1 MTLFKYFRGGR
12 KVKKLDY
19 HNPLKLT
26 EEVMKID
33 ERIGITEGMTVSC
46 GKVIFYLFQF
56 GGSRELLDSL

>member
-1 MTLFKYFRGGR
+1 M
-12 KVKKLDY
+12 KKLDY

-33 ERIGITEGMTVSC
+33 ERIGTTEGKTVSC

-56 GGSRELLDSL
+56 GGSRELLDSLW